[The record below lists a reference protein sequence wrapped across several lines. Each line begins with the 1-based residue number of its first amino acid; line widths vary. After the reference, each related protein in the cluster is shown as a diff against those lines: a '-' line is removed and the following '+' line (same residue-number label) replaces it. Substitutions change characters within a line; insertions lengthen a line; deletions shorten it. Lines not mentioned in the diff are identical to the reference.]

1 LTLYGSL
8 PVARPVI
15 DIHTHV
21 MPPDWDDLAR
31 KYQAP
36 GWPWVRP
43 EANCSAMIMLGDREF
58 RLVTEQCFS
67 APRRLADMDATG
79 IRRQLI
85 SPIPVHFCY
94 WGPPAA
100 TAEFARIQN
109 DFIAETVAKNP
120 GHFIGAG
127 TVAMQSLEH
136 AVPELERMKA
146 AGFRA
151 LEIGTNVSGRDLD
164 DPELVE
170 ILQAAAEL
178 GLAVFVHPWSGIGE
192 ERMRAFY
199 LPHMVSLPAETSL
212 AISRLILGGVLD
224 RLPTLRIAF
233 AHAGGSFV
241 PLLGR
246 IDHGFAVRPEAR
258 RAISRPPSAYL
269 RRLHFDSITHDTRL
283 LEFLCE
289 KVGSDRVML
298 GSDYPFDMGVE
309 HPLEQLRGARLGDE
323 DVDNILFRTAERF
336 LGLDD
341 G

>member
-1 LTLYGSL
+1 
-8 PVARPVI
+8 
-15 DIHTHV
+15 

-151 LEIGTNVSGRDLD
+151 LEIGTNVNGRDLD

-233 AHAGGSFV
+233 AHAGGNFV

-246 IDHGFAVRPEAR
+246 IDHGFAVRAEAR
-258 RAISRPPSAYL
+258 RVISRPPSAYL
-269 RRLHFDSITHDTRL
+269 RRLYFDSITHDPRV
-283 LEFLCE
+283 LELLCE
-289 KVGSDRVML
+289 KAGSDRVML

-309 HPLEQLRGARLGDE
+309 RPLEQLRGARLSDD
-323 DVDNILFRTAERF
+323 DVDDILFRTAECF
-336 LGLDD
+336 LGLE
-341 G
+341 GGR